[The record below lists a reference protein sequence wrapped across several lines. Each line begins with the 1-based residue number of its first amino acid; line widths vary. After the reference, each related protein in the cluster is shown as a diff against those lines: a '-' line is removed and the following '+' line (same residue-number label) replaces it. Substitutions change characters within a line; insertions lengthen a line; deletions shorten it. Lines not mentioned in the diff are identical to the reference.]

1 MYLYDMKNVWRQ
13 NKWAWIIWI
22 VVSILLLF
30 LIVHSLQII
39 NINSVWESIMGNR
52 VFSLPFPYFFICG
65 FYLLLN
71 GNYLY
76 YQRSNMLSLTL
87 TRCSSRERWLFGKL
101 LYTILL
107 SCSYCLLLI
116 LLVHIAVLIR
126 HGSFNYNS
134 DTIYTFFTVFLTF
147 VICGICQSVFIL
159 RVKPILSFIIV
170 YGLLIL
176 PVWVNIPFIPG
187 SYSFV
192 SYAFQLHAD
201 YVHSSYLFF
210 FFLIMIFWVILAIRR
225 ISRQN
230 FF

>member
-13 NKWAWIIWI
+13 NKWPWIFWL
-22 VVSILLLF
+22 VVNIFLLF
-30 LIVHSLQII
+30 LIVSSLQMI
-39 NINSVWESIMGNR
+39 NINLVWESIMGNR

-76 YQRSNMLSLTL
+76 YQRSNMVSLTL
-87 TRCSSRERWLFGKL
+87 TRFTSRERWLFGKL

-107 SCSYCLLLI
+107 CFIYCLLLI
-116 LLVHIAVLIR
+116 LLVHIAVFLK
-126 HGSFNYNS
+126 HGSFNYNNA
-134 DTIYTFFTVFLTF
+134 TICTFFTVFLTF
-147 VICGICQSVFIL
+147 VICGICQSVLTL

-176 PVWVNIPFIPG
+176 PVWVNIPFPG
-187 SYSFV
+187 KYSFV
-192 SYAFQLHAD
+192 SYAFGQ
-201 YVHSSYLFF
+201 YVQHSYLLFF
-210 FFLIMIFWVILAIRR
+210 FFYNHSLGIFSDKENW
-225 ISRQN
+225 SPN